1 LRAKANSRNAFLLV
15 ACALSW
21 LLCACTTSAAVES
34 LCDNGVDE
42 DGDNLIDCHDP
53 DCQASNDCLGARA
66 AEITQP
72 DAATRKPPL
81 YDAGNHP
88 KPEVGDAWA
97 GTPDAAE
104 HDAAP
109 QDSGRSLPPAVDEDA
124 GPTDPCTLCAV
135 DEACV
140 DGKCQ
145 PAASATSGAYYLHIV
160 SGIVPSSDAFTF
172 CYDAC
177 LISPI
182 AGVCTC
188 PPDPYVRVV
197 LRRDSQETQIGMTPV
212 VPDTTMP
219 VFPDNQ
225 FEVDIARGDV
235 LRFEVYDFDEEP
247 DQPDLLYTCR
257 VDLRDVSTDAPKDI
271 DVDCLGLAGIAGG
284 MPFRITAKLSP
295 RPSP

>member
-1 LRAKANSRNAFLLV
+1 MNVKANSRNAFLLV

-66 AEITQP
+66 AEITTP

-97 GTPDAAE
+97 GTPDATAS
-104 HDAAP
+104 DAAP
-109 QDSGRSLPPAVDEDA
+109 EDSGGPLPPAVDEDA
-124 GPTDPCTLCAV
+124 GPPDPCTLCAV

-140 DGKCQ
+140 DTKCQ
-145 PAASATSGAYYLHIV
+145 PAASATSGAYFLRIL
-160 SGIVPSSDAFTF
+160 SGSVPLSDAITL

-177 LISPI
+177 LISPF
-182 AGVCTC
+182 AVCTC
-188 PPDPYVRVV
+188 PPDPYVRVL
-197 LRRDSQETQIGMTPV
+197 LRHDSQETLIGQTPIV
-212 VPDTTMP
+212 QDALMP

-225 FEVDIARGDV
+225 FEIDIARGDV
-235 LRFEVYDFDEEP
+235 LRFEVYDFDDLP

-257 VDLRDVSTDAPKDI
+257 VDLRDVSTDAPTDKPI
-271 DVDCLGLAGIAGG
+271 ECVGLAGLANG
-284 MPFRITAKLSP
+284 MPFRILAQLTP